1 MLKINVL
8 CVGKLKEKFYLSAC
22 EEYLKRIGA
31 YASISVSEIPE
42 IPMPD
47 GASRAQIEQSLAREA
62 EQVLKKIPK
71 GAYVIPLCIEGE
83 LMSSEKLAKKL
94 GEIQVQGSSCICF
107 LIGGSNGLSEEVK
120 RQGGLRL
127 SMSKMTFPH
136 HLARVML
143 LEQIYR
149 AFQILNGGNY
159 HK

>member
-31 YASISVSEIPE
+31 YASISVGEIPE
-42 IPMPD
+42 IPMTD
-47 GASRAQIEQSLAREA
+47 TASRAQIEQSLAREA

-83 LMSSEKLAKKL
+83 LMSSEQLAKKL

>member
-1 MLKINVL
+1 MLKINVI

-31 YASISVSEIPE
+31 YASVSVVELPE
-42 IPMPD
+42 IPMGD
-47 GASRAQIEQSLAREA
+47 GASGAQIEQALKREA
-62 EQVLKKIPK
+62 EQVIKKIPK
-71 GAYVIPLCIEGE
+71 GAYVIPLCIEGD
-83 LMSSEKLAKKL
+83 LVSSEQLAKKL
-94 GEIQVQGSSCICF
+94 GEIQVQGNSCICF

-120 RQGGLRL
+120 RMGGMKL